1 MGDEDLRDLFAFGAL
16 QGMIGSRD
24 WFANIGAWKSRE
36 QMFDCYAEEAYG
48 FADAM
53 LKERN
58 RAYPTITPEE
68 GGIAAVV
75 KRTRKKHGEDS

>member
-1 MGDEDLRDLFAFGAL
+1 MGDEDLRDLFALGAMMGQIMREGIL
-16 QGMIGSRD
+16 RHTAEKAYDM
-24 WFANIGAWKSRE
+24 AN
-36 QMFDCYAEEAYG
+36 D
-48 FADAM
+48 M